1 MLPAL
6 FEFQCT
12 GLLWCAH
19 GRVDS
24 VVKTVRTLG
33 LFGLGAF
40 GRLIVKHLSPYF
52 DIYAHD
58 PSPEAKRYARRHNV
72 TRVDLPTAA
81 ACDIVVLA
89 TPIRTLKALA
99 EAIAPHVKPYGLVAD
114 VGSVKMK
121 PAKWLVDALPSTVSI
136 LCTHPL
142 FGPQSARKGIH
153 DLEIVVCPVRIRHV
167 DTIVKFFANT
177 LDLKVSLATPEQHD
191 KALAAVQGLT
201 HLIAKVLSGL
211 EPLPTVHT
219 TRSYDLMMQGVG
231 LVSGDSDE
239 LFLSIERDNPFAAE
253 VRKRFFS
260 EIDALRNRLEAHD
273 SGK

>member
-1 MLPAL
+1 M
-6 FEFQCT
+6 FK
-12 GLLWCAH
+12 
-19 GRVDS
+19 
-24 VVKTVRTLG
+24 KTHRLG

-40 GRLIVKHLSPYF
+40 GRLMVKHLAPYF
-52 DIYAHD
+52 DIFVYD
-58 PSPEAKRYARRHNV
+58 PSPDARAFAKRHNV
-72 TRVDLPTAA
+72 TLGTLEEVAGCR
-81 ACDIVVLA
+81 IVLLA
-89 TPIRTLKALA
+89 TPVRTIKALA
-99 EAIAPHVKPYGLVAD
+99 EAIAPHLHPRALVID

-121 PAKWLVDALPSTVSI
+121 PAQWLLDALPKSVYI

-153 DLEIVVCPVRIRHV
+153 DLEIVVCPVRLRRLGPILR
-167 DTIVKFFANT
+167 FFKET

-211 EPLPTVHT
+211 EPLPRVHT

-231 LVSGDSDE
+231 LVQGDSDE

-253 VRKRFFS
+253 VRKRFFH
-260 EIDALRNRLEAHD
+260 EIDALRGRLEAHD
-273 SGK
+273 GNGK

>member
-1 MLPAL
+1 MVRRAL
-6 FEFQCT
+6 HFYLRQ
-12 GLLWCAH
+12 GQ
-19 GRVDS
+19 S
-24 VVKTVRTLG
+24 VQIGSQIGIIWSGGVRPPDRQAP
-33 LFGLGAF
+33 F
-40 GRLIVKHLSPYF
+40 PYF
-52 DIYAHD
+52 DIYACD
-58 PSPEAKRYARRHNV
+58 PGPAARAFARRHNV
-72 TRVDLPTAA
+72 TLVDLPVAA

-89 TPIRTLKALA
+89 TPIRTLEALA
-99 EAIAPHVKPYGLVAD
+99 KSIAPYVKPYGLVID
-114 VGSVKMK
+114 VGSVKIK
-121 PAKWLVDALPSTVSI
+121 PAKWLVDALPATVSI

-153 DLEIVVCPVRIRHV
+153 DLEIVLCPVRVRHMDALV
-167 DTIVKFFANT
+167 RFFSQT
-177 LDLKVSLATPEQHD
+177 LDLKVSIATPEQHD

-253 VRKRFFS
+253 IRKRFFS